1 MYEGQDP
8 YRPSIYS
15 KISLSIFAGRNRARF
30 RQLWTE
36 QAKHL
41 VANLSLAGGMGSFLN
56 KHPVESIYGKL
67 ESGEFSS
74 ALVDLVADTYGNTS
88 RIDLKVDDLMSL
100 PSIEKENK
108 GDGIRR
114 RDH

>member
-1 MYEGQDP
+1 
-8 YRPSIYS
+8 
-15 KISLSIFAGRNRARF
+15 
-30 RQLWTE
+30 
-36 QAKHL
+36 
-41 VANLSLAGGMGSFLN
+41 MGSFLN

-74 ALVDLVADTYGNTS
+74 ALIDLVADTYGNTS